1 MNQIK
6 RTWRYLSATKDLGIT
21 LGGEKSIEEL
31 KLWLH
36 CNASWADNPA
46 TCKMTAGHVIFLGN
60 SLIKWQLK
68 QQDLVTLSTTEAEF
82 VNFSTAGWD
91 LMWVKQLVRVA
102 GITLSKILL
111 IGTDSVN
118 TLKVAT

>member
-1 MNQIK
+1 
-6 RTWRYLSATKDLGIT
+6 
-21 LGGEKSIEEL
+21 
-31 KLWLH
+31 
-36 CNASWADNPA
+36 
-46 TCKMTAGHVIFLGN
+46 MTAGHVIFLGN

-91 LMWVKQLVRVA
+91 LMWVKQLVRDA
-102 GITLSKILL
+102 GIPISKIPL

-118 TLKVAT
+118 TMKVAKRDQHNLSCEAIFTNRGKSSIWHNRLTNIVNSCKSSIRRLIHEYP